1 MNKRICCLLC
11 FLLVASFSMSG
22 CGDKQSSTTPT
33 IDSTNIVGKWELI
46 SEKADDY
53 EMGYWFKDDGSVI
66 QYTVSQKSP
75 VTIGYTYKESSD
87 GYEMYSPNNDSPSG
101 IYYIETGILYGDII
115 GANGE
120 KMGLVNEY
128 KKVDDFSF
136 SSYFK

>member
-33 IDSTNIVGKWELI
+33 IDSTNIVGKSELI

-101 IYYIETGILYGDII
+101 IYYIENGILYGDII